1 MTMVSSVVVFAF
13 VVIFATIYTR
23 EHNENNEK
31 LMFALPAR
39 NLTVSAPTLMQGNYI
54 YSESGEIGGTG
65 EAGEPVV
72 TATHI
77 TSFARR
83 ISPDAGLS
91 FSIFMDSQN
100 KIYEVDSMVDLDD
113 KTYAMMADK
122 AMATIDD
129 PKRITMD
136 GRVWQYIV
144 SPITMISRE
153 VHNPTS
159 MVVVTS
165 EELNHIRF
173 LDVTDSSRMIRSMAF
188 TLTGLIVAILVIF
201 FFISRFFANR
211 AIRPMEEA
219 WEKQSR
225 FITDASHELKTPLSV
240 ISANCGVLY
249 EGKEETVGSQLKW
262 VDSIMRATDRMAG
275 LVSYMMS
282 LVSMEDIQ
290 LELKSTL
297 FDLSKAVSDAA
308 DEIEAPL
315 LEKGL
320 TIQRDIEPGVEIES
334 DRVHIGRVLSILL
347 DNAVKYTNNS
357 GYINISLVKD
367 NHKAICMVRNSGEG
381 IPAEDLP
388 RLFDR
393 FYRGDPAR
401 ASTTVGY
408 GLGLSIANA
417 IAKQLGAKLSVN
429 SAPGEYT
436 EFSFTVGC

>member
-1 MTMVSSVVVFAF
+1 
-13 VVIFATIYTR
+13 
-23 EHNENNEK
+23 
-31 LMFALPAR
+31 
-39 NLTVSAPTLMQGNYI
+39 
-54 YSESGEIGGTG
+54 
-65 EAGEPVV
+65 
-72 TATHI
+72 
-77 TSFARR
+77 
-83 ISPDAGLS
+83 
-91 FSIFMDSQN
+91 
-100 KIYEVDSMVDLDD
+100 MVDLDD

-129 PKRITMD
+129 PTRITVD
-136 GRVWQYIV
+136 GRVWQYMV
-144 SPITMISRE
+144 SPITMVSRE

-165 EELNHIRF
+165 EKLNHIRF

-188 TLTGLIVAILVIF
+188 TLTGLIIVILVVF

-240 ISANCGVLY
+240 INANCGVLY

-262 VDSIMRATDRMAG
+262 VDSIMRATDRMTG
-275 LVSYMMS
+275 LVSNMMS

-290 LELKSTL
+290 LELKNTL
-297 FDLSKAVSDAA
+297 FNLSDTVSDAA
-308 DEIEAPL
+308 DEIEAPS
-315 LEKGL
+315 LEKEL
-320 TIQRDIEPGVEIES
+320 TIHRDIEPGIEIES
-334 DRVHIGRVLSILL
+334 DREHIGRVLSILL
-347 DNAVKYTNNS
+347 DNAVKYTNN
-357 GYINISLVKD
+357 GGEIYISLTSD
-367 NHKAICMVRNSGEG
+367 SHKVICTVRNSGDG

-393 FYRGDPAR
+393 FYRCDPAR
-401 ASTTVGY
+401 ASATSGY

-417 IAKQLGAKLSVN
+417 IANQLGAELTVD

-436 EFSFTVGC
+436 EFRFTAQPRLN